1 MKRWRVVLRVLAICV
16 TAASVALMFAPQAFR
31 APVLSLGLGGQFLV
45 GTVVLA
51 ALAFEVFEWASGS
64 RDPSR

>member
-1 MKRWRVVLRVLAICV
+1 MLRVVALSV
-16 TAASVALMFAPQAFR
+16 TGASIALMFAPQAFR
-31 APVLSLGLGGQFLV
+31 APVLALGLGGQFVL

-51 ALAFEVFEWASGS
+51 ALAFEVFEWATGP